1 MTVNSI
7 LWSLPSNHFKD
18 LDNTFGT
25 LPLSNPATL
34 HKTGWHHAFAL
45 DLSYFFAQCVVYK
58 FLQVLDAE
66 TVTLLLFDATR
77 SRNILLTKE
86 YKTSNYPQ

>member
-1 MTVNSI
+1 MQKHGASRFYAM
-7 LWSLPSNHFKD
+7 LPSNHFKD

-45 DLSYFFAQCVVYK
+45 DLSYFFAQCLVYK
-58 FLQVLDAE
+58 FWTQKLQHS
-66 TVTLLLFDATR
+66 LLFDATR
-77 SRNILLTKE
+77 NRNILLTRVQ
-86 YKTSNYPQ
+86 NYIHPQ